1 MTIATAAKRP
11 AAVAAAASAPRATPK
26 PEAKTEAKPG
36 IKEARTE
43 LVLKKGGGWIFG
55 RVRCDRSLKSFVAG
69 CKLAIDGASE
79 INWNSPEAMC
89 DGIEERIRKHLNAPE
104 NGVRVQW
111 VGMRRSNKAAVLV
124 ITTEWGFREDIEG
137 SLSFA
142 LFAPGK
148 S

>member
-11 AAVAAAASAPRATPK
+11 AAVAATATPPRPATK
-26 PEAKTEAKPG
+26 PEAKPG
-36 IKEARTE
+36 IKEDKVE

-55 RVRCDRSLKSFVAG
+55 RVRCDRSMKSFVAG